1 MNGSS
6 VREGGTN
13 YTAFMD
19 TTYEEFRSV
28 ASRFNVSKS
37 TCWDILQRTSKRLLN
52 VNALYGIIK
61 WPTEEEALLTMQSFE
76 RRSHFPG
83 ILGCIDGSHIKIL
96 APQHSPNSYVNR
108 KHFHSILVQGVCN
121 HKRMFIDLYAGEPGS
136 LHDSNLFS
144 KSDLCE
150 RIENGTVQFYNNSHL
165 VGDLAYK
172 LSTSLIVGFKNLGNL
187 TEMQINF
194 NKKLNANRV
203 EIENAFAF
211 LKGRFRRLKYVETVR
226 LDFVSLFTVTAAVLH
241 NACIMNGD
249 LPNQYVN
256 LDEELEEERQ
266 NNAIDAGNHR
276 NIRNNAI
283 AKRLNIMHALPL

>member
-1 MNGSS
+1 MNNE
-6 VREGGTN
+6 VLLQILYYANEI
-13 YTAFMD
+13 FD
-19 TTYEEFRSV
+19 FFEYEEEGATLPKVIDFAEYTVPRFDTHQFREHFRLLPDTFDIILGYLHDIKNREHRKPDGRQEIYLEKQLLITIWYLANLESFRSV

-194 NKKLNANRV
+194 NKKLNA
-203 EIENAFAF
+203 E
-211 LKGRFRRLKYVETVR
+211 LK
-226 LDFVSLFTVTAAVLH
+226 
-241 NACIMNGD
+241 
-249 LPNQYVN
+249 
-256 LDEELEEERQ
+256 
-266 NNAIDAGNHR
+266 
-276 NIRNNAI
+276 
-283 AKRLNIMHALPL
+283 